1 MIINYNN
8 FSKLYLLT
16 TGILTIVIDA
26 YWSII
31 GTDVRYIYFFIFLV
45 QTPYICIFGGN

>member
-8 FSKLYLLT
+8 FSKLDLLT
-16 TGILTIVIDA
+16 TGILTIGIDA

-31 GTDVRYIYFFIFLV
+31 GTDARYIFF
-45 QTPYICIFGGN
+45 